1 MLPSENSG
9 DRTSQTEYY
18 LPKVEIKD
26 YNVMINNGGNF
37 SDQPI
42 KNYMKTYDNK
52 KTAIGQWDDYR
63 IGCLLDYIDFREIYK
78 FIAKDLSKQQ
88 ALNANPKVIQQIS
101 FTGNPDRA
109 GKTKSKSS
117 VSLFCFNKISI

>member
-52 KTAIGQWDDYR
+52 KNCYR
-63 IGCLLDYIDFREIYK
+63 SMRWL
-78 FIAKDLSKQQ
+78 
-88 ALNANPKVIQQIS
+88 
-101 FTGNPDRA
+101 
-109 GKTKSKSS
+109 
-117 VSLFCFNKISI
+117 